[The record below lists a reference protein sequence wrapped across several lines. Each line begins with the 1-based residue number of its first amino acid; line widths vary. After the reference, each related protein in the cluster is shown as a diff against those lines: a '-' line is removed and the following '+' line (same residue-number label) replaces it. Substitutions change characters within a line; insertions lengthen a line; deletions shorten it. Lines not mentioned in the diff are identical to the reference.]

1 MDLSHLLSSSLAPV
15 QETLI
20 SFLGPK
26 DFATLAEVST
36 SVRTALSGGL
46 PSCYQNI
53 ETKLKTFFEDPKAF
67 RQVQANTGA
76 IIGGDF
82 ARKFIANELQTPVQE
97 LYIYTQYSEVKPL
110 DLRAPIFDFLEQ
122 ERWIADEYNKT
133 GLGVFRKPQ
142 AEYDGLTI
150 CVLDSRDSPLCKLL
164 HAASSTASLN
174 FVTWNRAYSLFPQ
187 TTFIDK
193 QCYVLQNL
201 PADKT
206 AGMVKRHGDYLR
218 GLTCDGI
225 QTRFLHWDDKY
236 TNPITRPRRVGDKY
250 TYTIGLDPTGID
262 CSTLAIPQTV
272 VELSTFKI
280 KLWHW
285 RNSNGGRGP
294 ITSYVMSAIG
304 VDSAVLKQSYVVLH
318 EDEKDQWEPDQ
329 PAPSRL
335 FKKTIHLVCQ
345 IGGLTILELAKL
357 PESDRPIEYNN
368 IINGRSREAFG
379 WKSTK
384 VPETWSYYDDD
395 FMKQLGKLWRE
406 HERDEMEK
414 GDDRTSQ

>member
-20 SFLGPK
+20 SYLGPK
-26 DFATLAEVST
+26 EFATLAEVST
-36 SVRTALSGGL
+36 GVGTALSGGL

-53 ETKLKTFFEDPKAF
+53 ETKLKTFFGDPKAF

-110 DLRAPIFDFLEQ
+110 DLRTPINDFLEQ
-122 ERWIADEYNKT
+122 ERWVADEYNKT
-133 GLGVFRKPQ
+133 GLAIFRKPQ

-150 CVLDSRDSPLCKLL
+150 CVLDSMDSPLLKLL
-164 HAASSTASLN
+164 NAASSTATLN
-174 FVTWNRAYSLFPQ
+174 FITSNRAYSLFPR

-193 QCYVLQNL
+193 ECYVLQNL
-201 PADKT
+201 AANKA
-206 AGMVKRHGDYLR
+206 AGMVKQHGDCLR

-225 QTRFLHWDDKY
+225 QTRLLHWDDKH
-236 TNPITRPRRVGDKY
+236 TNLITRPRRVGDKY
-250 TYTIGLDPTGID
+250 TYIIELDAAGID
-262 CSTLAIPQTV
+262 CSIVAIPQTV
-272 VELSTFKI
+272 VECSTFKI
-280 KLWHW
+280 KLWRW
-285 RNSNGGRGP
+285 NSRDDHEGP
-294 ITSYVMSAIG
+294 VSRYTMSVIG
-304 VDSAVLKQSYVVLH
+304 VDSAVLKRSYVVLR
-318 EDEKDQWEPDQ
+318 EDQKDEYEPDH

-335 FKKTIHLVCQ
+335 YQKTIHLVCQ
-345 IGGLTILELAKL
+345 IRALTILELSKL

-368 IINGRSREAFG
+368 IMDPRTRETFE

>member
-20 SFLGPK
+20 SYLGPK
-26 DFATLAEVST
+26 EFATLAEVST
-36 SVRTALSGGL
+36 GVGTALSGGL

-53 ETKLKTFFEDPKAF
+53 ETKLKTFFGDPKAF

-133 GLGVFRKPQ
+133 GLTIFRKPQ

-150 CVLDSRDSPLCKLL
+150 CVLYSMDSPLWNLL
-164 HAASSTASLN
+164 DAASSTATLN
-174 FVTWNRAYSLFPQ
+174 FITWNREYSLFPQ
-187 TTFIDK
+187 TTFVDK
-193 QCYVLQNL
+193 ECYVLQDL
-201 PADKT
+201 AADK
-206 AGMVKRHGDYLR
+206 APGMVKRHGDYLR
-218 GLTCDGI
+218 DLTRDVI
-225 QTRFLHWDDKY
+225 QTRLLHRYDKY
-236 TNPITRPRRVGDKY
+236 TNLITRPRRVGDKY
-250 TYTIGLDPTGID
+250 TYTIELDATGID
-262 CSTLAIPQTV
+262 CSTVAIPQTV
-272 VELSTFKI
+272 VECSTFKI
-280 KLWHW
+280 KFWSW
-285 RNSNGGRGP
+285 DRNDTQGSVSR
-294 ITSYVMSAIG
+294 YAMSVIG

-318 EDEKDQWEPDQ
+318 EDEKDQFEPDQ

-335 FKKTIHLVCQ
+335 FKKTIHVVCQ
-345 IGGLTILELAKL
+345 VRGLTKLELAKL

-368 IINGRSREAFG
+368 IMNQRFREDFE
-379 WKSTK
+379 WKGTK

-395 FMKQLGKLWRE
+395 FMKQLKKLWRK
-406 HERDEMEK
+406 HERDEAEK
-414 GDDRTSQ
+414 GDDRTSQK